1 MGLLVSLTVIDR
13 ACSPWRV
20 MRGAGVAAALAVNM
34 AWAASVASAVASP
47 AAQVEAAAREALQ
60 ARAEQAGWLEAR
72 FDVTVLDAAL
82 AKAPACTQPLKVVPA
97 DVRHATRMRFEVAC
111 EAPQVWQ
118 RDVVVRA
125 RITARVVVMAQDVP
139 AGRVI
144 QDDDVGLEARDVT
157 VVPDAVSDPQAV
169 AGLASRRTLR
179 TGQVVSQRAL
189 LTPVLV
195 QRGQSVAI
203 EASNGGITV
212 NVPGEAMDT
221 GRAGETVRVRNVG
234 SGKVIRARVID
245 AGKVAPENMP
255 GSSPVQS
262 RD

>member
-1 MGLLVSLTVIDR
+1 MTVNV
-13 ACSPWRV
+13 AFA
-20 MRGAGVAAALAVNM
+20 AGV
-34 AWAASVASAVASP
+34 STASP

-60 ARAEQAGWLEAR
+60 AKSEQAGLLEAR
-72 FDVTVLDAAL
+72 FDVTVLDGPL
-82 AKAPACTQPLKVVPA
+82 GKAPACAQPLKVLPA

-111 EAPQVWQ
+111 EAPQAWQ
-118 RDVVVRA
+118 RDVIVRA
-125 RITARVVVMAQDVP
+125 KVNARVVVMAKDVP

-144 QDDDVGLEARDVT
+144 QDDDVELDARDVT
-157 VVPDAVSDPQAV
+157 VVPDAVSDPQV
-169 AGLASRRTLR
+169 VTGFASKRSLR

-255 GSSPVQS
+255 GSAPGQS

>member
-1 MGLLVSLTVIDR
+1 MRV
-13 ACSPWRV
+13 ACV
-20 MRGAGVAAALAVNM
+20 AVLAVAANVLHAAGVAT
-34 AWAASVASAVASP
+34 ASP
-47 AAQVEAAAREALQ
+47 AAQVEAAAREALETK
-60 ARAEQAGWLEAR
+60 AEQAGWLEAR
-72 FDVTVLDAAL
+72 FDVTVLDTPL
-82 AKAPACTQPLKVVPA
+82 AKAPVCAQPLKVLPA

-111 EAPQVWQ
+111 EAPQAWQ
-118 RDVVVRA
+118 RDVIVRA
-125 RITARVVVMAQDVP
+125 KVTARVVVMARDVP

-144 QDDDVGLEARDVT
+144 QDDDVELDARDVT

-179 TGQVVSQRAL
+179 MGQVVSQRAL

-212 NVPGEAMDT
+212 NVPGEAMDA

-255 GSSPVQS
+255 GSLSGQS

>member
-1 MGLLVSLTVIDR
+1 MAL
-13 ACSPWRV
+13 
-20 MRGAGVAAALAVNM
+20 AALAANV
-34 AWAASVASAVASP
+34 AHAAGVSIASP
-47 AAQVEAAAREALQ
+47 AAQVEAAAREAL
-60 ARAEQAGWLEAR
+60 AAKAGQAGWLEAR

-82 AKAPACTQPLKVVPA
+82 AKAPACAQPLKVLPA

-111 EAPQVWQ
+111 DAPQAWQ
-118 RDVVVRA
+118 HDVVVRA
-125 RITARVVVMAQDVP
+125 RVTARVVVMARDVP

-144 QDDDVGLEARDVT
+144 QDDDVELDARDVS

-169 AGLASRRTLR
+169 AGLASRRSLR

-221 GRAGETVRVRNVG
+221 GRAGETVRVRNIG

-255 GSSPVQS
+255 GSLSGQS

>member
-1 MGLLVSLTVIDR
+1 MSLTLIEKAKR
-13 ACSPWRV
+13 PWRV
-20 MRGAGVAAALAVNM
+20 ACAAGAAWLLAANVWAASP
-34 AWAASVASAVASP
+34 AASVASAVAL
-47 AAQVEAAAREALQ
+47 VDAAAREALQ
-60 ARAEQAGWLEAR
+60 GRADQAGWLEPR
-72 FDVTVLDAAL
+72 FDVTVLEGPL
-82 AKAPACTQPLKVVPA
+82 AKAPACTKPLKVVAA

-111 EAPQVWQ
+111 DAPEPWQ

-125 RITARVVVMAQDVP
+125 KVTARVVVMARDVP

-144 QDDDVGLEARDVT
+144 QDDDVELEARDVT
-157 VVPDAVSDPQAV
+157 VAPDAVSDPGAV
-169 AGLASRRTLR
+169 TGWTSRRSLR
-179 TGQVVSQRAL
+179 TGQVVPQRAL

-195 QRGQSVAI
+195 QRGQSVGI

-221 GRAGETVRVRNVG
+221 GRAGDTVRVRNVG

-245 AGKVAPENMP
+245 AGKVVPENMP
-255 GSSPVQS
+255 MSPVPSAQS